1 LANKLS
7 IGHLV
12 IQTTGNTH
20 FTFLPAAI
28 NSCSEEADFPEKKGE

>member
-12 IQTTGNTH
+12 IQTTKNAH
-20 FTFLPAAI
+20 FAFLSASI
-28 NSCSEEADFPEKKGE
+28 NSCIEEADFPEAQGE

>member
-20 FTFLPAAI
+20 FAFLPAAI
-28 NSCSEEADFPEKKGE
+28 NSCTEEADFPETQGE